1 MSRSLVHVLLSLLLL
16 ITQQMALDHGLTH
29 RGQVASVVVAT
40 QNAALDQRQE
50 LGQQPAHGGTPAKPL
65 LHHLCSHCAAG
76 AQLAF
81 MLPVLAFAF
90 TPQLPSSSIAASHQ
104 ADGIWRLATRAFDPR
119 GPPSGK

>member
-29 RGQVASVVVAT
+29 RGQAASVVLVA
-40 QNAALDQRQE
+40 QE
-50 LGQQPAHGGTPAKPL
+50 SMQDAGPAPAHGGNPAKPV

-81 MLPVLAFAF
+81 MLPVLVFAF
-90 TPQLPSSSIAASHQ
+90 VPQLPSSSIVTSHR

>member
-1 MSRSLVHVLLSLLLL
+1 MSRSLVHILLSLLLL
-16 ITQQMALDHGLTH
+16 ITQQMALDHGVMH
-29 RGQVASVVVAT
+29 RGQAASVVLAT
-40 QNAALDQRQE
+40 QESMQDA
-50 LGQQPAHGGTPAKPL
+50 GQAPAHGGNPVKPV

-76 AQLAF
+76 AHLAF

-90 TPQLPSSSIAASHQ
+90 VPRLLSFDTAASHQ

>member
-29 RGQVASVVVAT
+29 RGQAASV
-40 QNAALDQRQE
+40 DQQQV

-65 LHHLCSHCAAG
+65 LHHLCSHCTAG

-81 MLPVLAFAF
+81 MLPLLVFAF
-90 TPQLPSSSIAASHQ
+90 TPQLPSSSIAALHQ